1 MNTPI
6 LRSKS
11 PLSPRNANS
20 ETPITLE
27 KKLSHKS
34 QSPPPFT
41 IHLDTENVPT
51 EQTGGLKKASSRTDI
66 RQSPSKHKSP
76 TKYISPKKAVV
87 EREEPVHLTKQAL
100 RENEVVA
107 KKLEMTSGG
116 DSLLDLYGNN
126 DVSSIVGTNAGY
138 QGMDDTCFSTFSAV
152 PNVDMTLF
160 AQIGPSPAKHS
171 SPAKR
176 SREAQYSE
184 APTPRPSG
192 RTTPG
197 FNGRSTPAT
206 SRHPTY
212 DECSPSPTPRRPNQN
227 SDGETTNL
235 ILDFTEQFSAFSQ
248 TAHISSSRQEQRP
261 LPRSYNTQP
270 DLASYA
276 ADRRS
281 STKHYPATP
290 SKLHSL
296 LDFDLPPAPTPRS
309 IPTITARELE
319 SLKSSF
325 LSQISSLRATLSGKE
340 AEVNH
345 LKTAVEDAERRV
357 GEAQESIREERGAK
371 ESLQADKTDWEAR
384 DKEMQ
389 SVLRGVK
396 EEIIHEQHELEKL
409 GQKLETS
416 DRKREEAEAK
426 LVEAESKIIGLQST
440 INSNDSAAGATCN
453 ETGAH
458 NDANGDP
465 ARGPHIE
472 AAVEKVAREL
482 HALYRSKHENKVS
495 ALKKSY
501 EARWE
506 KRVRELESCVA
517 TLRQENEELRVG
529 RDATM
534 SGVVVPPNSNGG
546 QATHASKA
554 RETGKKAE
562 EAEEKRSK
570 VEEEHAARI
579 AEIENQLRGFETENT
594 KLKLVLEGERR
605 EMAELVKA
613 TEEMMSLSSAHS
625 GPSGEVQDQR
635 ISSSGSESLK
645 GSFSKASAASGS
657 GLKQPGTG
665 LGVSIGG
672 SKIGRVGRSA
682 SGLGGGG
689 ASNTRSGIM
698 SSIERMGRG
707 RSANGEAVEKM

>member
-1 MNTPI
+1 MDTPI
-6 LRSKS
+6 LRPKS

-20 ETPITLE
+20 GTPTTIE
-27 KKLSHKS
+27 KKSSRNPK
-34 QSPPPFT
+34 SPPPFT
-41 IHLDTENVPT
+41 IHQDTENVPV
-51 EQTGGLKKASSRTDI
+51 EQANGLKRASSRTDI
-66 RQSPSKHKSP
+66 RQSPTKHKSP
-76 TKYISPKKAVV
+76 SKYIPFKKIVV
-87 EREEPVHLTKQAL
+87 EREEPVPLTEQAL
-100 RENEVVA
+100 RENEGVA
-107 KKLEMTSGG
+107 KKPEMINGG
-116 DSLLDLYGNN
+116 DSILDLYGNN
-126 DVSSIVGTNAGY
+126 DVSSIAGTNPGY

-160 AQIGPSPAKHS
+160 AQIGPSPTKYS
-171 SPAKR
+171 SSTKKA
-176 SREAQYSE
+176 REAQYSE

-192 RTTPG
+192 YTTPDL
-197 FNGRSTPAT
+197 NGRSTPVT
-206 SRHPTY
+206 SRHRTY
-212 DECSPSPTPRRPNQN
+212 DECSPSPTPYRPKSNR
-227 SDGETTNL
+227 DGETIDL
-235 ILDFTEQFSAFSQ
+235 IMDFTEQFSAFSQ
-248 TAHISSSRQEQRP
+248 TAHISPSRQDQRP

-270 DLASYA
+270 NLASYA

-281 STKHYPATP
+281 PTKHYPATP

-296 LDFDLPPAPTPRS
+296 LDFDLPPVPTPRS

-340 AEVNH
+340 AEVSH

-371 ESLQADKTDWEAR
+371 ESLQADKSDWEAR

-389 SVLRGVK
+389 SVLKGVK
-396 EEIIHEQHELEKL
+396 EEIIHGQHEVEIL
-409 GQKLETS
+409 GQKLEAS
-416 DRKREEAEAK
+416 DKKREDAEAK
-426 LVEAESKIIGLQST
+426 LVEAESKITGLQST
-440 INSNDSAAGATCN
+440 VNADGSAVGAVGDGTN
-453 ETGAH
+453 AH
-458 NDANGDP
+458 GDANGDP

-506 KRVRELESCVA
+506 KRVRELEFRVA
-517 TLRQENEELRVG
+517 TLMQENEELRVG

-534 SGVVVPPNSNGG
+534 SGVVVPIDSNDG
-546 QATHASKA
+546 QATHVSNA
-554 RETGKKAE
+554 REAAKKAE
-562 EAEEKRSK
+562 EAEEKYA
-570 VEEEHAARI
+570 VRI
-579 AEIENQLRGFETENT
+579 AEIENRLRGFETENSR
-594 KLKLVLEGERR
+594 LKLVLEGERW

-613 TEEMMSLSSAHS
+613 TEEMMLLSSAQS
-625 GPSGEVQDQR
+625 GADGEVQDQR
-635 ISSSGSESLK
+635 IHSSSSEGLK
-645 GSFSKASAASGS
+645 GSFSKASAASLS

-665 LGVSIGG
+665 LGMTMGG

-689 ASNTRSGIM
+689 VGSTRSGIM

-707 RSANGEAVEKM
+707 RSTNGEPLEKM